1 MTIIVASLVA
11 FNFQL
16 CNEYEGGQQLVL
28 PNFSDCSVVTKE
40 DREDLVACNYVMS
53 MRVHQRLFSFYEG
66 RLRQ

>member
-1 MTIIVASLVA
+1 MKIIVASLVA

-53 MRVHQRLFSFYEG
+53 MRVHQRLFSFYKG